1 MNPFFKFTT
10 SLLVLVL
17 GFPIIGSTQIAG
29 ESHQHSDTATGTPP
43 QQLGRVSFA
52 NSCAPAVQASFERA
66 VALLHSFWWQAG
78 ERTFRDVLRRDPKCA
93 IATWGIAA
101 ILIGNPFAAG
111 PTAAQAQ
118 QA

>member
-52 NSCAPAVQASFERA
+52 NSCAPAVQA
-66 VALLHSFWWQAG
+66 
-78 ERTFRDVLRRDPKCA
+78 RR
-93 IATWGIAA
+93 
-101 ILIGNPFAAG
+101 AAG
-111 PTAAQAQ
+111 
-118 QA
+118 